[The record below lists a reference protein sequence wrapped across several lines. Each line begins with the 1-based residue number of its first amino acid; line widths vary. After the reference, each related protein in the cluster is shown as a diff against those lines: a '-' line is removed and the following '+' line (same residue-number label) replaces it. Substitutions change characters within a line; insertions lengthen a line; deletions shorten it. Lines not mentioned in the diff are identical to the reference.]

1 MTAEQIYKV
10 CMITEKGAIYTI
22 RPFPPQIVI
31 DKLVSV
37 FQNSFWKSL
46 EIVIKIIIIK
56 GLKPF
61 IAAF

>member
-46 EIVIKIIIIK
+46 EIVIKVFIK

>member
-1 MTAEQIYKV
+1 MTAEQIDKV
-10 CMITEKGAIYTI
+10 CMITEKVAIYTI

-46 EIVIKIIIIK
+46 EIVIKIIIK

>member
-10 CMITEKGAIYTI
+10 CMITGAIYTI

-46 EIVIKIIIIK
+46 EIIVIKIIIIK

-61 IAAF
+61 LATF